1 MVKTDL
7 DGRVRW
13 TANGWYLFAE
23 RTPQFDPGR
32 DGPAFERVLSRL
44 AATKGIARVI
54 RPQDFRALGIPDYD
68 DNPYARGHVIVAADA
83 DLHLVID
90 PTSSSSYRRR
100 KARAYHGHRYL
111 PDHLCSR
118 RDLRW
123 RAACSV
129 ARINRG
135 TPGRTRIA
143 A

>member
-83 DLHLVID
+83 DFPPRDRSNVIVL
-90 PTSSSSYRRR
+90 
-100 KARAYHGHRYL
+100 L
-111 PDHLCSR
+111 PATQGSR
-118 RDLRW
+118 VSRPQIL
-123 RAACSV
+123 A
-129 ARINRG
+129 
-135 TPGRTRIA
+135 
-143 A
+143 